1 MAQDEKCVVQI
12 CSLLGMNVMPSEMA
26 LSVIT
31 HIFLWCADIY
41 MYNTYTKKK
50 ITNAKIH
57 RNKKKAYMLQHNWFS
72 LAMFLGYYLWEKI
85 VHGKEY
91 YTGM

>member
-31 HIFLWCADIY
+31 YFCDVLIY
-41 MYNTYTKKK
+41 TCTTHTPKKK
-50 ITNAKIH
+50 ITNAKIY

-85 VHGKEY
+85 VHGKEC